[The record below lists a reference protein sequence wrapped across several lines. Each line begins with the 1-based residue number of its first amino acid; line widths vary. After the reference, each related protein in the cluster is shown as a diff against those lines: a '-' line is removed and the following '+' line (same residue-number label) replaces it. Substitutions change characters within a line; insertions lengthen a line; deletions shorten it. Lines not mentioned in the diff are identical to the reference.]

1 MAEGDWPSTAAGQA
15 AGETTVSHH
24 PGWWEPP
31 PGSQGAPGSYP
42 PPYWSPPTS
51 AGSRFGVAG
60 PPPGPPRRRRS
71 GWPVV
76 GLAALLGTA
85 LIGVGITNAIS
96 GPLVQ
101 PTASSTSLVRGAA
114 LGSGNGLDVSVVA
127 AAVDLGLVDVNSTLG
142 YQHAQGAGTGI
153 VLQSSGLIL
162 TNNHVIRGA
171 TALSVTDIGNGRT
184 YPATVVGYDR
194 THDIAVVQA
203 QGASGLTT
211 ARFGN
216 SDEVAVGDQI
226 LGIGNAGGVGGS
238 PSTAPGNVTALNQ
251 TITVNDDNGGSAALG
266 GLIQIAADIQ
276 PGDSGGP
283 LVNTSGEVVGIDTA
297 AAASNGTTPNDQSA
311 NGQSA
316 NSGDPNGGD
325 PNGTSAADAGE
336 GYAIPI
342 NTALDIAQQIAG
354 GSATD
359 TVHIGPTG
367 FLGIGVQ
374 DSTTPA
380 PRQHRGTVLDQPGAT
395 VLNVSPG
402 SPAENAGLVA
412 GDVITAVDGN
422 TVDSADT
429 LTTLLSS
436 HQPGDTLQLTWTTA
450 DSQQTGSAQL
460 TAGPPA

>member
-15 AGETTVSHH
+15 SGETTVSHH

-31 PGSQGAPGSYP
+31 PASQGAPGSYP
-42 PPYWSPPTS
+42 PPYWPPPTS
-51 AGSRFGVAG
+51 AGSPFGAAG

-85 LIGVGITNAIS
+85 LIGVGITHAIS
-96 GPLVQ
+96 GPLAQ
-101 PTASSTSLVRGAA
+101 PTANSTPLVQASA
-114 LGSGNGLDVSVVA
+114 LGSGNGLDV
-127 AAVDLGLVDVNSTLG
+127 AAVATAVDPGLVDVNSTLG

-171 TALSVTDIGNGRT
+171 TALSVTDIGNGQT

-216 SDEVAVGDQI
+216 SDAVAVGDPI

-238 PSTAPGNVTALNQ
+238 PSTAPGSVTALNQ
-251 TITVNDDNGGSAALG
+251 TITVNDDNGGSAPLG
-266 GLIQIAADIQ
+266 DLIQVAADIQ

-311 NGQSA
+311 NGR
-316 NSGDPNGGD
+316 DPD
-325 PNGTSAADAGE
+325 GTSAAGAGE

-342 NTALDIAQQIAG
+342 NNALDIATQIAG
-354 GSATD
+354 GTASD

-374 DSTTPA
+374 DATTTG
-380 PRQHRGTVLDQPGAT
+380 PRQHHGAGLGQPGAT
-395 VLNVSPG
+395 VLNVSAS
-402 SPAENAGLVA
+402 SPAETAGLVA
-412 GDVITAVDGN
+412 GDVINAVDGS
-422 TVDSADT
+422 TVDSADA

-436 HQPGDTLQLTWTTA
+436 HHPGDTVQLTWTTA

-460 TAGPPA
+460 AAGPPA

>member
-1 MAEGDWPSTAAGQA
+1 
-15 AGETTVSHH
+15 
-24 PGWWEPP
+24 
-31 PGSQGAPGSYP
+31 
-42 PPYWSPPTS
+42 
-51 AGSRFGVAG
+51 VA
-60 PPPGPPRRRRS
+60 
-71 GWPVV
+71 

-85 LIGVGITNAIS
+85 LIGVGVTNAIS
-96 GPLVQ
+96 RPLAQ
-101 PTASSTSLVRGAA
+101 PTANSTSLVRGSAQ
-114 LGSGNGLDVSVVA
+114 GSGNGLDVSAVA
-127 AAVDLGLVDVNSTLG
+127 AAVDPGLVDVNSTLG

-171 TALSVTDIGNGRT
+171 TTLSVTDIGNGRT

-216 SDEVAVGDQI
+216 SEAVAVGDQI

-238 PSTAPGNVTALNQ
+238 PSTAPGTVTALNQ
-251 TITVNDDNGGSAALG
+251 TITVNDDNGGSAALA

-297 AAASNGTTPNDQSA
+297 AAASNATTPNDQSA

-316 NSGDPNGGD
+316 NGGD
-325 PNGTSAADAGE
+325 PNGTSAAGAGE

-342 NTALDIAQQIAG
+342 NTALDIATQIAN

-374 DSTTPA
+374 DSTTPG
-380 PRQHRGTVLDQPGAT
+380 PRQHRGAVLDQPGAT

-412 GDVITAVDGN
+412 GDVINAVDGN

-436 HQPGDTLQLTWTTA
+436 HHPGDTLQLTWTTA
-450 DSQQTGSAQL
+450 DSQQTTGSAQL
-460 TAGPPA
+460 AAGPPA